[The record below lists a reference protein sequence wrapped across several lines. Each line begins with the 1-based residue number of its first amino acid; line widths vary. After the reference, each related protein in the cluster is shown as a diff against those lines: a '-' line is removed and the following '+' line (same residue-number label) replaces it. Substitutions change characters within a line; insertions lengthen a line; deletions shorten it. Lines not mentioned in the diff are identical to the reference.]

1 MVLTDRRQLFL
12 NKTKI
17 FLSCHNKYI
26 FLRKQMRHSFKGKLQ
41 HGHAQIEQVKE
52 LLGFPGATIRP
63 QAVTHTSTQDNAKII
78 II

>member
-1 MVLTDRRQLFL
+1 
-12 NKTKI
+12 
-17 FLSCHNKYI
+17 
-26 FLRKQMRHSFKGKLQ
+26 MRHSFKGKLQ